1 MKFSTKQDIET
12 PAAYLY
18 AALIDFEG
26 WERAAMRRG
35 ADVARTDKLRNVGA
49 GMSWHVQ
56 FQFRGRKRKM
66 DLRLLNLVPSS
77 KLEFAALS
85 AAIDASTKVEIV
97 EMSAK
102 RARMHVT
109 ANITPLTLT
118 AKLFMQSLRLARARA
133 DRKFAQR
140 VQTIVTEIE
149 ARYRDE
155 QKVS

>member
-12 PAAYLY
+12 PAAYVF
-18 AALIDFEG
+18 AALTDFEA

-35 ADVARTDKLRNVGA
+35 ADVARTDKMRQAGA
-49 GMSWHVQ
+49 GMSWHVA
-56 FQFRGRKRKM
+56 FQFRGRQRKM
-66 DLRLLNLVPSS
+66 DLRLLNMIPSS

-85 AAIDASTKVEIV
+85 AAIDATTKVEIV

-102 RARMHVT
+102 RARLHVT

-149 ARYRDE
+149 ARYRDD

>member
-1 MKFSTKQDIET
+1 MKFSTKQDIEA
-12 PAAYLY
+12 PAAFVF
-18 AALIDFEG
+18 AALTDFEG

-35 ADVARTDKLRNVGA
+35 ADVARTDKMRQAGA
-49 GMSWHVQ
+49 GMSWHVA
-56 FQFRGRKRKM
+56 FQFRGRQRKM
-66 DLRLLNLVPSS
+66 DLRLLNMIPNS

-85 AAIDASTKVEIV
+85 AAIDAATKVEIV

-102 RARMHVT
+102 RARLHVA

-149 ARYRDE
+149 ARYRDD

>member
-18 AALIDFEG
+18 AALIDFDG

-35 ADVARTDKLRNVGA
+35 ADVARTDKMRQVGA
-49 GMSWHVQ
+49 GMSWHVA
-56 FQFRGRKRKM
+56 FQFRGRQRKM
-66 DLRLLNLVPSS
+66 DLRLLNMIPNS

-85 AAIDASTKVEIV
+85 AAIDATTKIEIV

-102 RARMHVT
+102 RARLHVT

-118 AKLFMQSLRLARARA
+118 AKLFIQSLRLARARA

>member
-12 PAAYLY
+12 PAAYVFT
-18 AALIDFEG
+18 ALTDFEA

-35 ADVARTDKLRNVGA
+35 ADVARTDKMRQAGA
-49 GMSWHVQ
+49 GMSWHVA
-56 FQFRGRKRKM
+56 FQFRGRQRKM
-66 DLRLLNLVPSS
+66 DLRLLNMIPSS

-85 AAIDASTKVEIV
+85 AAIDATTKVEIV

-102 RARMHVT
+102 RARLHVT

-118 AKLFMQSLRLARARA
+118 AKLFIQSLRLARARA

-149 ARYRDE
+149 ARYRDD

>member
-12 PAAYLY
+12 PAAYVF
-18 AALIDFEG
+18 AALTDFEA

-35 ADVARTDKLRNVGA
+35 ADVARTDKMRQAGA
-49 GMSWHVQ
+49 GMSWHVA
-56 FQFRGRKRKM
+56 FQFRGRQRKI
-66 DLRLLNLVPSS
+66 DLRLLNMIPAS

-85 AAIDASTKVEIV
+85 AAIDATTKVEIV

-102 RARMHVT
+102 RARLHVA

-149 ARYRDE
+149 ARYRDD

>member
-12 PAAYLY
+12 PAAYVF
-18 AALIDFEG
+18 AALTDFEA

-35 ADVARTDKLRNVGA
+35 ADVARTDKMRQAGA
-49 GMSWHVQ
+49 GMSWHVA
-56 FQFRGRKRKM
+56 FQFRGRQRKI
-66 DLRLLNLVPSS
+66 DLRLLNMIPAS

-85 AAIDASTKVEIV
+85 AAIDATTKVEIV

-102 RARMHVT
+102 RARLHVT

-149 ARYRDE
+149 ARYRDD

>member
-12 PAAYLY
+12 PAAYVF
-18 AALIDFEG
+18 AALTDFEA

-35 ADVARTDKLRNVGA
+35 ADVARTDKMRQAGA
-49 GMSWHVQ
+49 GMSWHVA
-56 FQFRGRKRKM
+56 FQFRGRQRKI
-66 DLRLLNLVPSS
+66 DLRLLNMIPAS
-77 KLEFAALS
+77 KLEFAPLS
-85 AAIDASTKVEIV
+85 AAIDATTKVEIV

-102 RARMHVT
+102 RARLHMA

-149 ARYRDE
+149 ARYRDD

>member
-12 PAAYLY
+12 PAAYVF
-18 AALIDFEG
+18 AALTDFEA

-35 ADVARTDKLRNVGA
+35 ADVARTDKMRQAGA
-49 GMSWHVQ
+49 GMSWHVA
-56 FQFRGRKRKM
+56 FQFRGRQRKM
-66 DLRLLNLVPSS
+66 DLRLLNMIPSS

-85 AAIDASTKVEIV
+85 AAIDATTKVEIV

-102 RARMHVT
+102 RARLHVT

-118 AKLFMQSLRLARARA
+118 AKLFLQSLRLARARA

-149 ARYRDE
+149 ARYRDD

>member
-1 MKFSTKQDIET
+1 MKFSTKQDIEA
-12 PAAYLY
+12 PASFVF
-18 AALIDFEG
+18 AALTDFEG

-35 ADVARTDKLRNVGA
+35 ADVARTDKMRQAGA
-49 GMSWHVQ
+49 GMSWHVA
-56 FQFRGRKRKM
+56 FQFRGRQRKM
-66 DLRLLNLVPSS
+66 DLRLLNMIPSS

-85 AAIDASTKVEIV
+85 AAIDATTKVEIV

-102 RARMHVT
+102 RARLHVA

-149 ARYRDE
+149 ARYRDD

>member
-12 PAAYLY
+12 PAAYVF
-18 AALIDFEG
+18 AALTDFEA

-35 ADVARTDKLRNVGA
+35 ADVARTDKMRQAGA
-49 GMSWHVQ
+49 GMSWHVA
-56 FQFRGRKRKM
+56 FQFRGRQRKM
-66 DLRLLNLVPSS
+66 DLRLLNMIPSS

-85 AAIDASTKVEIV
+85 AAIDATTKVEIV

-102 RARMHVT
+102 RARLHVA

-149 ARYRDE
+149 ARYRDD

>member
-12 PAAYLY
+12 PAAYVF
-18 AALIDFEG
+18 AALTDFEA

-35 ADVARTDKLRNVGA
+35 ADVARTDKMRQAGA
-49 GMSWHVQ
+49 GMSWHIA
-56 FQFRGRKRKM
+56 FQFRGRQRKM
-66 DLRLLNLVPSS
+66 DLRLLNMIPSS

-85 AAIDASTKVEIV
+85 AAIDATTKVEIV

-102 RARMHVT
+102 RARLHVT

-149 ARYRDE
+149 ARYRDD

>member
-1 MKFSTKQDIET
+1 MKFSTKQDIEA
-12 PAAYLY
+12 PAAFVF
-18 AALIDFEG
+18 AALTDFEG

-35 ADVARTDKLRNVGA
+35 ADVARTDKMRQAGA
-49 GMSWHVQ
+49 GMSWHVA
-56 FQFRGRKRKM
+56 FQFRGRQRKM
-66 DLRLLNLVPSS
+66 DLRLLNMIPSS

-85 AAIDASTKVEIV
+85 AAIDATTKVEIV

-102 RARMHVT
+102 RARLHVT

-140 VQTIVTEIE
+140 VQTIVTQIE
-149 ARYRDE
+149 ARYRDD